1 MPSTT
6 VVAYHPELTGIE
18 PLSWGRISGLFSELF
33 RLKVQN
39 QRSTGEASTQTGV
52 SGDELREA
60 LSELAAQW
68 REQEIYMLFEPLS
81 AIYTAEFCETIKAR
95 LLSLRSMLQE
105 EEGPAAD
112 LSPDSLRAF
121 LAFLYHVP
129 GLRQPNTALTSEGE
143 VYARWRGVGGR
154 LFAVHFISGDK
165 VRFTAFR
172 PNPRH
177 PRLVQRVSGVDAADT
192 VLQAANDACSVLEW
206 MRP

>member
-1 MPSTT
+1 MPSTA
-6 VVAYHPELTGIE
+6 VVAYHPGLTGLE

-39 QRSTGEASTQTGV
+39 QGGTGEVSTETGV
-52 SGDELREA
+52 PGNEWREE
-60 LSELAAQW
+60 LSELSAQW
-68 REQEIYMLFEPLS
+68 REQEINMLFEPLS
-81 AIYTAEFCETIKAR
+81 AIQTADFGETIKAR
-95 LLSLRSMLQE
+95 LLSLRTMLQE

-121 LAFLYHVP
+121 LAFLHHVP
-129 GLRQPNTALTSEGE
+129 DVRQPNIALTSEGE
-143 VYARWRGVGGR
+143 VYARWKGVGGR

-172 PNPRH
+172 PNPRR

-192 VLQAANDACSVLEW
+192 VLQTANDACSVLEW
-206 MRP
+206 LMP